1 MTTLMKNCI
10 LFLAWFSVNSQ
21 SYSQRSTSINPN
33 LSKPIVISWVNE
45 LQGDFSF
52 TKNWSYPFGI
62 FLNDYGQPV
71 CDGFCL
77 PESEAMKDSTGR
89 IYPDSLEAFYKLN
102 DTTHLYHTLECEGNG
117 YEKGEVN
124 FMSVCIKGK
133 DSFHCSVG
141 ILPYHSMYLDIVK
154 DTCKGHIYFNSPAP
168 DGSMRYYISS
178 GKMTINR
185 QLWQKGI
192 MKAEFNLSF
201 VDPDNPEHPFIWTG
215 KVYTQ
220 IEKTTIK

>member
-1 MTTLMKNCI
+1 MKNCI
-10 LFLAWFSVNSQ
+10 LIIGCFLFNGQ
-21 SYSQRSTSINPN
+21 SYCQSTIPINQN
-33 LSKPIVISWVNE
+33 LSRPIVVSWVNK
-45 LQGDFSF
+45 LPGDFSF

-62 FLNDYGQPV
+62 FLNDYGQPI

-89 IYPDSLEAFYKLN
+89 VYHDSLEAFYKLN
-102 DTTHLYHTLECEGNG
+102 DTTHLYHTLECQGNG

-124 FMSVCIKGK
+124 FMEVIITGK
-133 DSFHCSVG
+133 DSFKCSVG

-154 DTCKGHIYFNSPAP
+154 DTLKGHIYFNSPAP
-168 DGSMRYYISS
+168 DGSMRYYIR
-178 GKMTINR
+178 GGHITIDR
-185 QLWQKGI
+185 LLWQKGI

-201 VDPDNPEHPFIWTG
+201 TDPDDLERPIIWTG

-220 IEKTTIK
+220 IEKPTIK

>member
-1 MTTLMKNCI
+1 MFFANGQVHCQDAI
-10 LFLAWFSVNSQ
+10 P
-21 SYSQRSTSINPN
+21 INQN
-33 LSKPIVISWVNE
+33 LSKPVLIIWVND

-62 FLNDYGQPV
+62 FLNGYGQPV

-77 PESEAMKDSTGR
+77 PESEAMKDSKGS

-102 DTTHLYHTLECEGNG
+102 DTTHLYHTLECEGYG

-124 FMSVCIKGK
+124 FMKVCIKGK

-141 ILPYHSMYLDIVK
+141 ILPYHSMYLDIVN
-154 DTCKGHIYFNSPAP
+154 DTCKGNIYFNSPAP
-168 DGSMRYYISS
+168 DGSMRYYISD
-178 GKMTINR
+178 GFMKIDR
-185 QLWQKGI
+185 LLWEKGI

-201 VDPDNPEHPFIWTG
+201 KDPNNLERPIIWTG

-220 IEKTTIK
+220 IEKID